1 MLALIPWL
9 TMTAGS
15 AVGWKLGSLVG
26 TFTGAVA
33 AIVGTALGFYYGRKI
48 RKAVTP

>member
-1 MLALIPWL
+1 MLALIPML
-9 TMTAGS
+9 TTFVGG

-26 TFTGAVA
+26 IWTGSVLSL
-33 AIVGTALGFYYGRKI
+33 VGMSLGFYYGRKI